1 MNNELLA
8 VLEYLEQERGIGK
21 ERLAEAVEKAILN
34 ASRKSI
40 HPASNLEVKLD
51 LKTGDIKAWALLEV
65 VQKNPNNDQI
75 SIDKARTKYPSVQ
88 IGETIKW
95 EVTPSNFGRIAAQA
109 AKQTIS
115 QQLRRAEKAIVKEE
129 FQDKIGEIV
138 SGTVRRFESGSIIVD
153 FGKAEGIL
161 GLKDKMPGDTYS
173 QGERVS
179 ALLKSVET
187 SGGGPS
193 LILSRTAPEF
203 VMKLFEREVSEIHD
217 GIVEIKK
224 IAREPGSRTK
234 IAVASKDPNIDP
246 IGACV
251 GMKGMRV
258 RNITSELNGEKI
270 DIVQYD
276 EDIRNFALKAFQPA
290 EIKKI
295 DIDENSHTLNIT
307 VAPEQLSLA
316 IGKRGQNVRLTTKL
330 LDWRVNIISE
340 EEAQN
345 AFREQIDNAVKT
357 LSETISIST
366 ETAGALV
373 KNGYLTIDG
382 LKAADPADIKK
393 IEGITEDDMQK
404 ILAIGQN

>member
-75 SIDKARTKYPSVQ
+75 LLDKARTKYPSVQ

-295 DIDENSHTLNIT
+295 DIDENSHTLNLT

-345 AFREQIDNAVKT
+345 AFREQIDNTIKT
-357 LSETISIST
+357 LSETISISA

-393 IEGITEDDMQK
+393 IEGITEDDLQK